1 MNDIVL
7 SQDNALSLQSE
18 RFICDTLN
26 KLKELQ
32 EAEKTLK
39 EELLEEMKRRGLVKI
54 DTAKVTVTYVGET
67 KSEKFDKKKFRD
79 ENPDLYD
86 KYCYFSPVK
95 DYVKVAIK

>member
-1 MNDIVL
+1 MNEIIL

-18 RFICDTLN
+18 RLICETIS

-32 EAEKTLK
+32 DAEKSLK
-39 EELLEEMKRRGLVKI
+39 EELVEEMKRRGLVKI
-54 DTAKVTVTYVGET
+54 DTAKLTITYVGET
-67 KSEKFDKKKFRD
+67 QAEKFDKKKFRE

-86 KYCYFSPVK
+86 KYCSFSSVK